1 MTVSYEVLRREEER
15 SLVLSAATPSARID
29 SMSALIGIQPSRI
42 DRVGATVLGTLYA
55 LADKSAFSMNMRD
68 IVLVEEG
75 SDLTLALAD
84 SGLPVMIRSC
94 GAAKAASQQSVLNAV
109 RIALIQVQMEHGTAG
124 LSKVICATTSND
136 IKNIGLS
143 LADSLNAEFTLHTTA
158 SLPSPPH
165 GLALRTIKSAAALN
179 LFPESWKI
187 EISERKFRKY
197 LKIGLAAAAAAWLL
211 LTSWLYAWPAILD
224 QNIKRLNA
232 QVEKRAAQEE
242 EVNDLRNRIKIID
255 TYSDRTYSPIEA
267 LLAVATSQPEGVDM
281 TSFRYTGDKNHVLV
295 EGKSAITTLVYNFM
309 EELNQSGFFT
319 DVRLVSGPTLNR
331 ALNVFVFELSLNFK
345 PAESEEG
352 ARR

>member
-1 MTVSYEVLRREEER
+1 
-15 SLVLSAATPSARID
+15 
-29 SMSALIGIQPSRI
+29 
-42 DRVGATVLGTLYA
+42 
-55 LADKSAFSMNMRD
+55 
-68 IVLVEEG
+68 
-75 SDLTLALAD
+75 
-84 SGLPVMIRSC
+84 
-94 GAAKAASQQSVLNAV
+94 
-109 RIALIQVQMEHGTAG
+109 
-124 LSKVICATTSND
+124 
-136 IKNIGLS
+136 
-143 LADSLNAEFTLHTTA
+143 EFTLHTTA